1 MLALIISTETFV
13 MLLQEQWTFGKKG
26 GQPGEEPAAT
36 ALHRR
41 AFLSLASNERTEARK
56 ETSLQG
62 L

>member
-1 MLALIISTETFV
+1 